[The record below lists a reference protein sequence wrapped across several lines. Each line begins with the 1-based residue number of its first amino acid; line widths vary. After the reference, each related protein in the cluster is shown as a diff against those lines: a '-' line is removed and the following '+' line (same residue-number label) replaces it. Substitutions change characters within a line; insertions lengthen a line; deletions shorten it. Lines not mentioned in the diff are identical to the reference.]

1 MSKINS
7 LLSERCNPKERS
19 GKMSSLAQKSSDG
32 NLSSFSGI
40 FGLAELSDG
49 EKGNLKE
56 ILERF
61 AQEEQDILRD
71 YQSLIHIT
79 SEIKAI
85 NNQAALLHGE
95 RIKQAQTILKSYQ
108 EGAFTAW
115 LLNTYGNRQTPY
127 NLLQY
132 FEFYNAI
139 PLELRKIVES
149 MPRQAI
155 YTLST
160 REGSMEEKINI
171 IKLFSGQS
179 KRELLEMIREL
190 FPLSEHDKRR
200 QNWGDA
206 TTNAL
211 ESLLSNLKKHKPTF
225 SKEQKLTLKNLIKKL
240 QTLV

>member
-19 GKMSSLAQKSSDG
+19 GKMSSLAQKSTEG
-32 NLSSFSGI
+32 KLSSFSGI
-40 FGLAELSDG
+40 FGFAELSDG
-49 EKGNLKE
+49 EKSNLKDL
-56 ILERF
+56 LERF
-61 AQEEQDILRD
+61 SKEEQDILRD

-95 RIKQAQTILKSYQ
+95 RIKQAQIILKSYQ
-108 EGAFTAW
+108 DGAFTAW

-139 PLELRKIVES
+139 PLNLRKVVES

-155 YTLST
+155 YTLSS
-160 REGSMEEKINI
+160 REGSIDEKINI
-171 IKLFSGQS
+171 VKRFNGQS
-179 KRELLEMIREL
+179 KRELLELIREL

-200 QNWGDA
+200 QNWGD
-206 TTNAL
+206 TTTSTLEAL
-211 ESLLSNLKKHKPTF
+211 LVNLRKFRPKF
-225 SKEQKLTLKNLIKKL
+225 SSEQKKSLKQLLEKL